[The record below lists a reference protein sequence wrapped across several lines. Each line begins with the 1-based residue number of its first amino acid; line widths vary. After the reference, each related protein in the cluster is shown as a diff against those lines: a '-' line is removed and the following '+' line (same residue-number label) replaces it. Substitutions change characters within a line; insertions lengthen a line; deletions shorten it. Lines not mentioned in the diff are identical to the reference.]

1 MKFKYKVQDRAGGI
15 KEGVIDASDKY
26 TLKNTLQSD
35 GGVVLFVEE
44 DSGRMKFD
52 MESLNRVL
60 ARIKT
65 QHLVVFA
72 KNLSAMITAGLSL
85 SRGLD
90 ILSRQTDNLKLKDV
104 INELSADIGKGKSLS
119 DGMHGHPKVFSS
131 LFVSMVRVGEESGS
145 LADSLNLI
153 GDQMEKS
160 YLLKRKIKGA
170 MIYPAIVVS
179 AMVIIGVLMFIFVV
193 PTLTATF
200 ESIGADLPA
209 STRAIIFISNGLSQH
224 FFLFTSPL
232 VLCIAAL
239 LSVRKTSRGKRLIN
253 AFILHIPVIS
263 KLIKESNAALTT
275 RTLSALLSSG
285 IDMIEAIAITR
296 DVVQNPYYRD
306 VLEIAEKNVQKG
318 IPISSAFSENE
329 KLYPILV
336 GEMAAVGEETGKLSD
351 MLMRT
356 ALFYEGEID
365 AATKNMATIIE
376 PVLMVV
382 IGLAVG
388 FFAVS
393 MISPMYSVM
402 TNI

>member
-131 LFVSMVRVGEESGS
+131 LFVSMVRVG
-145 LADSLNLI
+145 DRFI
-153 GDQMEKS
+153 
-160 YLLKRKIKGA
+160 KRNFF
-170 MIYPAIVVS
+170 PS
-179 AMVIIGVLMFIFVV
+179 PRFLHDLFF
-193 PTLTATF
+193 F
-200 ESIGADLPA
+200 EYAKDLVHIDCF
-209 STRAIIFISNGLSQH
+209 S
-224 FFLFTSPL
+224 
-232 VLCIAAL
+232 
-239 LSVRKTSRGKRLIN
+239 KRLDLC
-253 AFILHIPVIS
+253 F
-263 KLIKESNAALTT
+263 
-275 RTLSALLSSG
+275 
-285 IDMIEAIAITR
+285 
-296 DVVQNPYYRD
+296 
-306 VLEIAEKNVQKG
+306 
-318 IPISSAFSENE
+318 
-329 KLYPILV
+329 
-336 GEMAAVGEETGKLSD
+336 
-351 MLMRT
+351 
-356 ALFYEGEID
+356 
-365 AATKNMATIIE
+365 
-376 PVLMVV
+376 
-382 IGLAVG
+382 
-388 FFAVS
+388 
-393 MISPMYSVM
+393 
-402 TNI
+402 